1 MSSHSYG
8 VKGSWLDHAWV
19 GTLLEGEGSGPGG
32 LPAILQGGGRCE
44 HIASL
49 HPRPSVRGEE
59 AHPTGC
65 GLVFSEHRGS
75 GGVNLEK

>member
-1 MSSHSYG
+1 MLGLGHRWG
-8 VKGSWLDHAWV
+8 VKVPAWR
-19 GTLLEGEGSGPGG
+19 GCQLFSRS
-32 LPAILQGGGRCE
+32 GRCE

-49 HPRPSVRGEE
+49 HPRPSVHGEE
-59 AHPTGC
+59 AHPTGR

>member
-1 MSSHSYG
+1 MLGLGHCQG
-8 VKGSWLDHAWV
+8 VKVPALV
-19 GTLLEGEGSGPGG
+19 GCQLFSR
-32 LPAILQGGGRCE
+32 GGRCE

-49 HPRPSVRGEE
+49 HPRPSVHGEE